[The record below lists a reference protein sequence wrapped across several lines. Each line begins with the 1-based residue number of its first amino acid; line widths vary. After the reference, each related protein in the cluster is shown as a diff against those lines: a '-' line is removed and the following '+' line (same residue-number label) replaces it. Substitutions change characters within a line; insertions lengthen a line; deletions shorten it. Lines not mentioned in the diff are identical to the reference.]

1 MKLWALKTRI
11 PDDED
16 QYVVIG
22 LPEEYISDMLKLI
35 KISINSPIHNTHYSI
50 PAGPVEHYMYP
61 SNPTTDALFDD
72 PDYWDCDCEY
82 DVAYSIRGDS
92 FKSLHNA
99 LTLSGVD
106 ASAYDDFETHVHR
119 IDLLPDGRVEIPVN
133 IELNEGC
140 GWERAAY
147 FMFSLVHEDERIWSN
162 TTDEHQILMAL

>member
-1 MKLWALKTRI
+1 MKLWVLKTRI

-35 KISINSPIHNTHYSI
+35 KININSPIQDTRYSI
-50 PAGPVEHYMYP
+50 PAGPVDYYMYP
-61 SNPTTDALFDD
+61 CNPATDALFDD
-72 PDYWDCDCEY
+72 PDYEREY
-82 DVAYSIRGDS
+82 EVACSIQSDS

-99 LTLSGVD
+99 LTLAGVD
-106 ASAYDDFETHVHR
+106 ASAYDDYDTYVHR
-119 IDLLPDGRVEIPVN
+119 IDLLPDGRVEILVN
-133 IELNEGC
+133 IQLNEEC
-140 GWERAAY
+140 GWERVVY